1 MLAAQLGSRRA
12 GVQKLQHDPG
22 LLLRRASLAH
32 ALPTTSCAKK
42 HSDSIG
48 PILAG
53 SGPTTHAINSGSLK
67 NSMDDL
73 VNNSEAA
80 YTMGH
85 LIRNVVGDRDYWI
98 DESDYNMENGV
109 FTFSLFFAD
118 DVIMDSVLLQFGDA
132 PLVLI
137 SASVDDVVLD
147 NNVDFLNEIYSVL
160 DELDDEYTFSYE
172 WVGDRHLEF
181 MIQIDLIGMGALT
194 LPKMDDVEPA
204 VRKIMEVIKNHDS
217 RKQRQK

>member
-1 MLAAQLGSRRA
+1 
-12 GVQKLQHDPG
+12 
-22 LLLRRASLAH
+22 
-32 ALPTTSCAKK
+32 
-42 HSDSIG
+42 
-48 PILAG
+48 
-53 SGPTTHAINSGSLK
+53 
-67 NSMDDL
+67 MDVL
-73 VNNSEAA
+73 INNSEAA

-98 DESDYNMENGV
+98 DESDYNMESGA
-109 FTFSLFFAD
+109 FTFALLFGG
-118 DVIMDSVLLQFGDA
+118 DVVLDSVLLQFGDA
-132 PLVLI
+132 PLELI

-147 NNVDFLNEIYSVL
+147 NDVDFLNEIYSVL

-194 LPKMDDVEPA
+194 LPKMDDVEPT
-204 VRKIMEVIKNHDS
+204 VRKIIKVIKNHDS